1 MTCRS
6 KKTLDSQ
13 SLGQQEAPLGV
24 GVNYHQLMTCRERE
38 ACSGWNL
45 ALRESLP
52 GDQRKVASDRVSVSR
67 TREARC
73 SKCTAEHPCFPAP
86 VPLSFHLQV
95 RTSSPDSIPV
105 FSIPIL
111 DQKWTFMHLH
121 VPITI
126 SKALSIFCSFPHT
139 PAPSISPHSVDSF
152 THALDYQ
159 I

>member
-1 MTCRS
+1 MTCRG
-6 KKTLDSQ
+6 KETLNSQ
-13 SLGQQEAPLGV
+13 SVSHQEAPLGV
-24 GVNYHQLMTCRERE
+24 GVNYHQFMACRERE

-52 GDQRKVASDRVSVSR
+52 GDQRKVASDRVSISR
-67 TREARC
+67 SREARC
-73 SKCTAEHPCFPAP
+73 CKCTAEHPCFPAP

-121 VPITI
+121 VPLTI
-126 SKALSIFCSFPHT
+126 SKALSFSVRFHT
-139 PAPSISPHSVDSF
+139 PPPPALTPTVLIPSL
-152 THALDYQ
+152 TH
-159 I
+159 